1 MLKNKIL
8 DELKDLNNERNR
20 SIMKV
25 VNKINCFKC
34 LDTQRL
40 WRDRDNLPFAALDGR
55 GYYDLFNCNECRNG
69 HWASCSWSNDI
80 FLDNFRV
87 YHLNNYDVHDRLT
100 QMYKVSFSEK
110 YKVLEENPI
119 VEEPQNVVDKVIVH
133 DNDVKNE
140 NNNNEND
147 NENDNENK
155 IPSWWICENNT
166 LSQELDNVKLDIAV
180 GKLADDVFNIIKA
193 YGGDFISIAK
203 AAKDLTLN
211 LGLNLEKTNNTNES
225 LHQIKN
231 DDNTYTYISIK
242 LEKKIDNVKTGIA
255 DRLGFAKDKIS
266 IESTYYLF
274 KPKNSLAQNLCDEMM
289 NKKITDKLEYLKN
302 H

>member
-1 MLKNKIL
+1 
-8 DELKDLNNERNR
+8 
-20 SIMKV
+20 
-25 VNKINCFKC
+25 
-34 LDTQRL
+34 
-40 WRDRDNLPFAALDGR
+40 
-55 GYYDLFNCNECRNG
+55 
-69 HWASCSWSNDI
+69 
-80 FLDNFRV
+80 
-87 YHLNNYDVHDRLT
+87 
-100 QMYKVSFSEK
+100 MYKVSFSEK